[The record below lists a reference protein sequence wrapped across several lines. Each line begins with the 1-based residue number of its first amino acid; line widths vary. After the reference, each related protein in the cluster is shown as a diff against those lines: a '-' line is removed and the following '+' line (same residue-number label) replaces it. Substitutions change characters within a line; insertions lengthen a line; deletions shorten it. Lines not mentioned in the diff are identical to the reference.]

1 MINFCFLMLRKNK
14 KLGVILMVREE
25 LFKKLYDELL
35 DQGFID
41 EHNYNDIDMT
51 KREFIKSVKTFFQ
64 DYYILDQL
72 HEIE

>member
-1 MINFCFLMLRKNK
+1 MKLSRKD
-14 KLGVILMVREE
+14 

-41 EHNYNDIDMT
+41 ENNYTDASMS
-51 KREFIKSVKTFFQ
+51 KREFVKSVETFFQ

-72 HEIE
+72 HEIEWTDDIIGKKK

>member
-1 MINFCFLMLRKNK
+1 MTRK
-14 KLGVILMVREE
+14 E

-35 DQGFID
+35 NQGFID
-41 EHNYNDIDMT
+41 ENNYSVVYMT
-51 KREFIKSVKTFFQ
+51 KREFVKSVETFLH

>member
-1 MINFCFLMLRKNK
+1 MLRKNK
-14 KLGVILMVREE
+14 KLGVILMTRKE

-41 EHNYNDIDMT
+41 EHNYNDIYMT
-51 KREFIKSVKTFFQ
+51 KREFVKSVETFFQ

>member
-1 MINFCFLMLRKNK
+1 MTRK
-14 KLGVILMVREE
+14 E

-41 EHNYNDIDMT
+41 ENNYSDVDMT
-51 KREFIKSVKTFFQ
+51 KREFVKSVETFFQ